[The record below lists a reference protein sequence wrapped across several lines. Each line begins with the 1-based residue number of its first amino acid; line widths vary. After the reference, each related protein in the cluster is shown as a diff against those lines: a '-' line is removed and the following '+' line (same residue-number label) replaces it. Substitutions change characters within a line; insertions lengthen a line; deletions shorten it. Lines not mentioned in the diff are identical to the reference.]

1 MSVSAVTREQIVKEL
16 SKCIDPEMGA
26 DIVNLG
32 LIYNIKVAENNDVK
46 LTLTMTSPMCPVIS
60 IILADV
66 QLRAESIRNI
76 GKVEIELVWDPLW
89 NPEMM
94 SDELKYAAI

>member
-1 MSVSAVTREQIVKEL
+1 MAAVMREQIVKEL
-16 SKCIDPEMGA
+16 GKCIDPEMGA

-66 QLRAESIRNI
+66 QLRAESIQNI

>member
-1 MSVSAVTREQIVKEL
+1 MAAVNKEQVVKEL

-32 LIYNIKVAENNDVK
+32 LIYNIKVDENNDLK

-66 QLRAESIRNI
+66 QLRAESIQGI

-94 SDELKYAAI
+94 SDELKYAAV